1 MNTPMRLFLTA
12 CTVVAIA
19 AEPSA
24 RLPQVKPS
32 EVGLRAD
39 TLDRI
44 DAVVN
49 AEIEKGQLPGAV
61 VLVARR
67 GKIVFRRAYGLRAKQ
82 PAEER
87 MTVDTVF
94 DLASLTKPIA
104 TAASIALL
112 LEDEKIRLTDKIESH
127 WPEFGKEGKAAITVE
142 HLLLHTGGLIADNPL
157 EDYRDGRTKALERIC
172 QLKPLAEPG
181 KQFKYS
187 DVGYIVLGELV
198 ERVGGEA
205 LDVYARKHLFEPLG
219 LRETGFR
226 PNKELAKRAAS
237 TEKRGDNWLR
247 GEVHDPRAHL
257 LGGVAGHAGLFST
270 ADDLAV
276 FAQMLLN
283 EGTSNGRRVLKA
295 QTVRSMTMPR
305 RVPHGQ
311 RTLGWDARTVFS
323 SNRGE
328 GFSENSFGH
337 TGFTG
342 TSIWIDPEQQTTVLF
357 LSNRVHPN
365 GKGQINRLRGRV
377 ASLVAASIEKTSE

>member
-1 MNTPMRLFLTA
+1 MNTPTRLFLTV

-24 RLPQVKPS
+24 RLPHGKPS

-44 DAVVN
+44 DAAVN
-49 AEIEKGQLPGAV
+49 AVIEKGQLPGAV

-67 GKIVFRRAYGLRAKQ
+67 GKIVFRRAYGLRARQ

-87 MTVDTVF
+87 MTVDTLF

-112 LEDEKIRLTDKIESH
+112 LEDKKIQLTDKIESH
-127 WPEFGKEGKAAITVE
+127 WPEFGKEGKAAITLE

-157 EDYRDGRTKALERIC
+157 EDYRDGRQKALERIC
-172 QLKPLAEPG
+172 LLKPLADPG

-198 ERVGGEA
+198 ERVGGET
-205 LDVYARKHLFEPLG
+205 LDDFACKRLFEPLG

-226 PNKELAKRAAS
+226 PNQDLAKRTAP
-237 TEKRGDNWLR
+237 TEKRGDVWLR

-283 EGTSNGRRVLKA
+283 GGTYHGRRILKE
-295 QTVRSMTMPR
+295 QTVRLMTAPR
-305 RVPHGQ
+305 RVPQGQ

-328 GFSENSFGH
+328 GFSEKSFGH

-342 TSIWIDPEQQTTVLF
+342 TSIWIDPEQQTTVIF

-365 GKGQINRLRGRV
+365 GQGQINRLRGRV